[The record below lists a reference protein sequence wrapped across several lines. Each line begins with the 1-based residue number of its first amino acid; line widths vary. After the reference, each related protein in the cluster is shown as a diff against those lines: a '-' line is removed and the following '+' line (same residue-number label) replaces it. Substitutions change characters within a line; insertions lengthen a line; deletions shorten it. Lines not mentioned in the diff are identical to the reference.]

1 MILKAENVRRNLD
14 GNMRSV
20 FKRAIPIIP
29 ERMDQKNKT
38 FKNGNTAVTEN
49 DSTGASSH
57 FKNDNTEIANIPDKD
72 I

>member
-1 MILKAENVRRNLD
+1 
-14 GNMRSV
+14 
-20 FKRAIPIIP
+20 
-29 ERMDQKNKT
+29 MDQKNKT